1 MIRSLLLVAGP
12 SGSGKSRLTRLAAA
26 DGRAVALSLDDF
38 YFDADHPGLP
48 TTPLGIPDWDDPAC
62 WDLPLAVAT
71 LRALLDDGEAE
82 LPVYDISLSRRV
94 GTRRLALGGA
104 TLVVAEGIFAPQTL
118 GAAVEAGIA
127 VEAVWLD
134 RRRETNFVRR
144 LARDLEERRKPPA
157 VLVRRGLALYRAEPA
172 LRREA
177 VAAGFTPAPMR
188 HALRLVSRGSE
199 PSSGR

>member
-1 MIRSLLLVAGP
+1 MTRTLLLVAGP

-94 GTRRLALGGA
+94 GTRRLGDSRSGR
-104 TLVVAEGIFAPQTL
+104 
-118 GAAVEAGIA
+118 
-127 VEAVWLD
+127 D
-134 RRRETNFVRR
+134 R
-144 LARDLEERRKPPA
+144 ARDRPA
-157 VLVRRGLALYRAEPA
+157 GSASTRM
-172 LRREA
+172 
-177 VAAGFTPAPMR
+177 TPR
-188 HALRLVSRGSE
+188 TYD
-199 PSSGR
+199 